1 MTVLFFV
8 LWIIAALWIALTA
21 LPAGWEGHMPM
32 PYLIALVPFLWIPL
46 VALAV
51 WAAVLHEWGIVG
63 AMLVLA
69 LAASSRRMQYLGSGF
84 DMSPSAVRP
93 IGGTGRASTTA
104 KSRETS
110 RETLFGSRETDRE
123 TSTAANTDGP
133 ERSSGT
139 TAASPIAPNEP
150 FSVMT
155 LNCRFGRADA
165 AHIVREVRERNITV
179 LALQELTGEL
189 VAALDEEGLAELLP
203 YHQLGEERD
212 TDNGGFNGIWT
223 AYEPASAT
231 SNAVDIPA
239 ADVPA
244 VTIPLSRDEDETPA
258 VDTDDT
264 DGIEPA
270 DESEPDVA
278 PARRYITFASAHPK
292 SPMRGCPQWSAG
304 IRGLGALADAAKSG
318 GDIAV
323 VMGDL
328 NSGTDH
334 PSFRALLK
342 SGFTDASL
350 AYAHGP
356 NLTFPSW
363 LPWPRIELDH
373 VLVTRGLKVSHVE
386 SFIITTTDHLAVTAT
401 LVVR

>member
-1 MTVLFFV
+1 MIVLFSV
-8 LWIIAALWIALTA
+8 LWVIAAVWIALSV

-32 PYLIALVPFLWIPL
+32 PYLIALIPFLWIPL

-51 WAAVLHEWGIVG
+51 WAAILHEWGIVG

-69 LAASSRRMQYLGSGF
+69 LTASSRRLQYQGSGY
-84 DMSPSAVRP
+84 DMKPSAARP
-93 IGGTGRASTTA
+93 A
-104 KSRETS
+104 KSAAVLASANMRETS
-110 RETLFGSRETDRE
+110 RETSLDDCETGRE
-123 TSTAANTDGP
+123 TSMACASDAFPSSRANGSQ
-133 ERSSGT
+133 RLACGQ
-139 TAASPIAPNEP
+139 P
-150 FSVMT
+150 FAVMT

-179 LALQELTGEL
+179 LALQELTGGL

-203 YHQLGEERD
+203 YRQLGEERD

-231 SNAVDIPA
+231 SDAVDIPA

-258 VDTDDT
+258 VETDDT

-270 DESEPDVA
+270 DESEPNVA

-304 IRGLGALADAAKSG
+304 IRGLGALADATESG

-373 VLVTRGLKVSHVE
+373 VLVTPGITPTHVE
-386 SFIITTTDHLAVTAT
+386 SFVITTTDHLAVTAT
-401 LVVR
+401 LITQ